1 MKMEFKNGSS
11 IETIENT
18 GVNTRSKKKMLEMQ
32 IIEELDLFWYQK
44 LYLKYLIKKNG
55 LFTWL
60 RRLIFR

>member
-1 MKMEFKNGSS
+1 MEFKNGSS